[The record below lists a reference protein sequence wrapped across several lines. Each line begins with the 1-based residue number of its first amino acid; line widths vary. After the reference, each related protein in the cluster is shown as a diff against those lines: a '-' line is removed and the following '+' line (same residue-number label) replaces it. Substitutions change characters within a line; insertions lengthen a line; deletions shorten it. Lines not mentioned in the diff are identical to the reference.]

1 MKISPFL
8 TVVTFCCLL
17 LMLEDT
23 DLGKAYNKL
32 GLDLGELDKSLKKL
46 RNTLHVQTTTTK
58 EIDDRINTIIDEVNN
73 ARKTLKNKDEPVI
86 RKNISIA
93 QPLKEVE
100 ESIARFS
107 SLTKSSSGELNVL
120 VSRIEKAWRE
130 QIQKTFL
137 EALK

>member
-17 LMLEDT
+17 FMLEDT

>member
-8 TVVTFCCLL
+8 AVVTFCCLL
-17 LMLEDT
+17 FMEEDT
-23 DLGKAYNKL
+23 DLEKAYNKL

-46 RNTLHVQTTTTK
+46 RNTIRVQTTTTK
-58 EIDDRINTIIDEVNN
+58 DIDDRIDTIIGEVNS
-73 ARKTLKNKDEPVI
+73 AKKTLKYKGEPAI

-107 SLTKSSSGELNVL
+107 SLTKSSSDELNVL
-120 VSRIEKAWRE
+120 VSRIEKTWRE

-137 EALK
+137 EAMK

>member
-17 LMLEDT
+17 FMEEDT
-23 DLGKAYNKL
+23 DLEKAYNKL

-58 EIDDRINTIIDEVNN
+58 DIDDRINTIIDEVNN
-73 ARKTLKNKDEPVI
+73 TRKTLKNKDELVI

-120 VSRIEKAWRE
+120 VSRIEKTWRE

-137 EALK
+137 EAMK